1 MRLLFG
7 WVLLEKYVDIK
18 MITSPSGLLTSIKYP
33 EQMETNRRKN
43 ILNSIGSFN
52 IE

>member
-7 WVLLEKYVDIK
+7 WVLLEKYVAIK
-18 MITSPSGLLTSIKYP
+18 MITSPRAVDKY
-33 EQMETNRRKN
+33 QISRMETNRRKN
-43 ILNSIGSFN
+43 ILNSISSFN